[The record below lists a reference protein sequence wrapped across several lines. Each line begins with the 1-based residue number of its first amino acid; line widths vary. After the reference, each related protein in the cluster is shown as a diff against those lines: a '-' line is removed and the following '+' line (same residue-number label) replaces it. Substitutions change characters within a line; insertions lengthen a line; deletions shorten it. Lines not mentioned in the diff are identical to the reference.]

1 MHVYSLLCTYIL
13 IECAGGKL
21 KQNKAPKK
29 ERQELDDVSG
39 TLTCVAHMYVYLQ
52 LCAISGGGLATGDA
66 AEG

>member
-39 TLTCVAHMYVYLQ
+39 TLTCVANMYVYL
-52 LCAISGGGLATGDA
+52 
-66 AEG
+66 